1 MIRLR
6 LRRSF
11 HVVAPSQ
18 VGPVAVATAALL
30 SLAAA
35 HAQTGLVYDAEEIA
49 GSSSPVTY
57 HLVETHDGLYTAI
70 GLRVPEGGGPFPIVL
85 FASGNGGEGLAYV
98 RDYSHNRSWT
108 QERFLDAGYAVAWLR
123 YRSEVES
130 PAYDGTLLSDRP
142 WSGRAVLNRPPFE
155 YEDVIATI
163 EYVKALPEVDAG
175 RVGYM
180 GMSHGGEMLMKM
192 ASVYGGIAAGIASE
206 PASAAFMAVGAMDP
220 TAPAD
225 RDEPETAAE
234 YDAEK
239 LAADVEAT
247 RKRVAMDVAMAR
259 IGPIDLPIFFQG
271 RDRDHNQDVFRLNYE
286 LLEEAGKDV
295 GWKSYDHDL
304 HGFAYVARNADG
316 DYEPDPIQ
324 LEAVADSIEFF
335 DRHLK

>member
-1 MIRLR
+1 M
-6 LRRSF
+6 RRSSARMF
-11 HVVAPSQ
+11 RLFARGS
-18 VGPVAVATAALL
+18 VGPAIAAAAVAMSPVTAH
-30 SLAAA
+30 S
-35 HAQTGLVYDAEEIA
+35 QNGLVYDTEEIA
-49 GSSSPVTY
+49 GSSLPVTY

-70 GLRVPEGGGPFPIVL
+70 GLRTPAGDGPFPIVL
-85 FASGNGGEGLAYV
+85 FASGNGGEGLGYV

-108 QERFLDAGYAVAWLR
+108 QEQFLDAGYAVAWLR
-123 YRSEVES
+123 YRQEVES

-163 EYVKALPEVDAG
+163 EYVKSLPEVDAD

-206 PASAAFMAVGAMDP
+206 PASAAFLAVGAMDP

-225 RDEPETAAE
+225 RDEPETAEAYDGE
-234 YDAEK
+234 Y
-239 LAADVEAT
+239 LAAKVEAT
-247 RKRVAMDVAMAR
+247 RARIDKDVAMAR
-259 IGPIDLPIFFQG
+259 IEPIDLPIFVQG

-286 LLEEAGKDV
+286 LLEEAGKEV

-304 HGFAYVARNADG
+304 HGFAYVQRSSDG
-316 DYEPDPIQ
+316 TYEPDPIQ
-324 LEAVADSIEFF
+324 LEVVADSIEFF

>member
-1 MIRLR
+1 MSRSSARLFR
-6 LRRSF
+6 LVMPGS
-11 HVVAPSQ
+11 
-18 VGPVAVATAALL
+18 VGPA
-30 SLAAA
+30 LAAA
-35 HAQTGLVYDAEEIA
+35 AVAMSPVAAQAQTGLVYDTEEIA
-49 GSSSPVTY
+49 GSALPVTY

-70 GLRVPEGGGPFPIVL
+70 GLRVPEGDGPFPIVL
-85 FASGNGGEGLAYV
+85 FASGNGGEGLGYV

-108 QERFLDAGYAVAWLR
+108 QEQFLDAGYAVGWLR

-130 PAYDGTLLSDRP
+130 PAYDGSLLSDRP
-142 WSGRAVLNRPPFE
+142 WSGRAVLSRPPFE

-163 EYVKALPEVDAG
+163 EYVKSLPAIDAA

-192 ASVYGGIAAGIASE
+192 ASVYGGIAAAIASE

-234 YDAEK
+234 YDGEK

-247 RKRVAMDVAMAR
+247 RKRIDMDVAMAR

-286 LLEEAGKDV
+286 LLEEAGKEV
-295 GWKSYDHDL
+295 GWKSYDHEL
-304 HGFAYVARNADG
+304 HGFAYVQRNADG
-316 DYEPDPIQ
+316 NYEPDPIQ
-324 LEAVADSIEFF
+324 LEVVADSIAFF

>member
-1 MIRLR
+1 MSRPFARVFRL
-6 LRRSF
+6 
-11 HVVAPSQ
+11 VAPGS
-18 VGPVAVATAALL
+18 VGPTIAAVAVAM
-30 SLAAA
+30 SPFP
-35 HAQTGLVYDAEEIA
+35 AQAQNGLVYDTEEIA
-49 GSSSPVTY
+49 GSSLPVTY

-70 GLRVPEGGGPFPIVL
+70 GLRTPAGDGPFPIVL
-85 FASGNGGEGLAYV
+85 FASGNGGEGLGYV

-123 YRSEVES
+123 YRQEVES

-163 EYVKALPEVDAG
+163 EYLKSLPEVDAD

-192 ASVYGGIAAGIASE
+192 ASVYGGIAVGIASE
-206 PASAAFMAVGAMDP
+206 PASAAFLAVGAMDP

-225 RDEPETAAE
+225 RDEPETLEAYDGE
-234 YDAEK
+234 Y
-239 LAADVEAT
+239 LAAKMEAT
-247 RKRVAMDVAMAR
+247 RARIDKDVAMAR
-259 IGPIDLPIFFQG
+259 IESIDLPIFVQG

-295 GWKSYDHDL
+295 EWKTYDHEL
-304 HGFAYVARNADG
+304 HGFAYVERNADG
-316 DYEPDPIQ
+316 EYEPDPIQ
-324 LEAVADSIEFF
+324 LEVVADSIAFF
-335 DRHLK
+335 DRHLR

>member
-1 MIRLR
+1 MIRSSAR
-6 LRRSF
+6 LFRL
-11 HVVAPSQ
+11 VMPGT
-18 VGPVAVATAALL
+18 VGPA
-30 SLAAA
+30 LAAA
-35 HAQTGLVYDAEEIA
+35 AVAMSPVAAQAQAGLVYDTEEIA
-49 GSSSPVTY
+49 GSALPVTY

-70 GLRVPEGGGPFPIVL
+70 GLRVPEGDGPFPIVL
-85 FASGNGGEGLAYV
+85 FASGNGGEGLGYV

-108 QERFLDAGYAVAWLR
+108 QEQFLDAGYAVAWLR

-130 PAYDGTLLSDRP
+130 PAYDGSLLSDRP
-142 WSGRAVLNRPPFE
+142 WSGRAVLSRPPFE

-163 EYVKALPEVDAG
+163 EYVKSLPRIDAG

-206 PASAAFMAVGAMDP
+206 PASAAFMAVGAMDL

-239 LAADVEAT
+239 LATDVEAT
-247 RKRVAMDVAMAR
+247 RRRVDMDVAMAR

-295 GWKSYDHDL
+295 GWKSYDHEL
-304 HGFAYVARNADG
+304 HGFAYVERNADG
-316 DYEPDPIQ
+316 NYEPDPIQ
-324 LEAVADSIEFF
+324 LEVVADSIEFF

>member
-1 MIRLR
+1 MSRSSARLFR
-6 LRRSF
+6 L
-11 HVVAPSQ
+11 VAPGS
-18 VGPVAVATAALL
+18 VGPV
-30 SLAAA
+30 LAAA
-35 HAQTGLVYDAEEIA
+35 AVAMSPVAAQAQAGLVYDTEEIA
-49 GSSSPVTY
+49 GSAIPVTY

-70 GLRVPEGGGPFPIVL
+70 GLRVPAGEGPFPIVL
-85 FASGNGGEGLAYV
+85 FASGNGGEGLGYV

-108 QERFLDAGYAVAWLR
+108 QEQFLDAGYAVAWLR

-163 EYVKALPEVDAG
+163 EYVKSLPEIDAG

-206 PASAAFMAVGAMDP
+206 PASAAFLAVGAMDP

-247 RKRVAMDVAMAR
+247 RKRVDMEVAMAR
-259 IGPIDLPIFFQG
+259 IGRIDLPIFFQG
-271 RDRDHNQDVFRLNYE
+271 RDRDHNQDVFRLNYD
-286 LLEEAGKDV
+286 LLEEAGKEV
-295 GWKSYDHDL
+295 GWKSYDHEL
-304 HGFAYVARNADG
+304 HGFAYVERNADG
-316 DYEPDPIQ
+316 NYEPDPIQ
-324 LEAVADSIEFF
+324 HEVVADSIEFF

>member
-1 MIRLR
+1 MSRSAARLFR
-6 LRRSF
+6 L
-11 HVVAPSQ
+11 VAPGSL
-18 VGPVAVATAALL
+18 GPAIAAVAVAM
-30 SLAAA
+30 SPIP
-35 HAQTGLVYDAEEIA
+35 AQSQNGLVYDTEEIA
-49 GSSSPVTY
+49 GSSLPVTY

-70 GLRVPEGGGPFPIVL
+70 GLRTPAGEGPFPIVL

-108 QERFLDAGYAVAWLR
+108 QEQFLDAGYAVAWLR
-123 YRSEVES
+123 YRQEVES

-163 EYVKALPEVDAG
+163 EYLKSLPEVDAG

-206 PASAAFMAVGAMDP
+206 PASAAFLAVGAMDL

-225 RDEPETAAE
+225 RDEPETAEA
-234 YDAEK
+234 YDAEY
-239 LAADVEAT
+239 LAAKMEAT
-247 RKRVAMDVAMAR
+247 RSRIDMEVAMAR
-259 IGPIDLPIFFQG
+259 IEPIDLPIFVQG

-295 GWKSYDHDL
+295 EWKTYDHEL
-304 HGFAYVARNADG
+304 HGFAYVQRNADG
-316 DYEPDPIQ
+316 GYEPDPIQ
-324 LEAVADSIEFF
+324 LEVVADSIAFF
-335 DRHLK
+335 DRNLK

>member
-1 MIRLR
+1 MSRSAARLFR
-6 LRRSF
+6 L
-11 HVVAPSQ
+11 VAPGSL
-18 VGPVAVATAALL
+18 GPAIAAVAVAM
-30 SLAAA
+30 SPIP
-35 HAQTGLVYDAEEIA
+35 AQSQNGLVYDTEEIA
-49 GSSSPVTY
+49 GSSLPVTY

-70 GLRVPEGGGPFPIVL
+70 GLRTPAGEGPFPIVL
-85 FASGNGGEGLAYV
+85 FASGNGGEGLGYV

-108 QERFLDAGYAVAWLR
+108 QEQFLDAGYAVAWLR
-123 YRSEVES
+123 YRQEVES

-163 EYVKALPEVDAG
+163 EYLKSLPEVDAD

-206 PASAAFMAVGAMDP
+206 PASAAFLAVGAMDL

-225 RDEPETAAE
+225 RDEPETAEA
-234 YDAEK
+234 YDAEY
-239 LAADVEAT
+239 LAAKMEAT
-247 RKRVAMDVAMAR
+247 RSRIDMEVAMAR
-259 IGPIDLPIFFQG
+259 IGPIDLPIFVQG

-295 GWKSYDHDL
+295 EWKTYDHEL
-304 HGFAYVARNADG
+304 HGFAYVQRNADG
-316 DYEPDPIQ
+316 KYEPDPIQ
-324 LEAVADSIEFF
+324 LEVVADSIAFF
-335 DRHLK
+335 DRKLK

>member
-1 MIRLR
+1 MIRSHLR
-6 LRRSF
+6 LF
-11 HVVAPSQ
+11 QAVAPWSIA
-18 VGPVAVATAALL
+18 PVAALTAVLL
-30 SLAAA
+30 SPVTQ
-35 HAQTGLVYDAEEIA
+35 AQTGLVYETEEIA
-49 GSSSPVTY
+49 GSSLPVTY
-57 HLVETHDGLYTAI
+57 HLVATHDGLYTAI
-70 GLRVPEGGGPFPIVL
+70 GLRVPEGDGPFPIVL
-85 FASGNGGEGLAYV
+85 FASGNGGEGLDYV
-98 RDYSHNRSWT
+98 RHYSHNRSWS
-108 QERFLDAGYAVAWLR
+108 QEQFLDAGYAVAWLR

-163 EYVKALPEVDAG
+163 EYVKSLPEIDAD

-192 ASVYGGIAAGIASE
+192 ASVYGGIAAAIASE
-206 PASAAFMAVGAMDP
+206 PASAAFLSVGAMDT

-234 YDAEK
+234 YDGEK

-247 RKRVAMDVAMAR
+247 RQRIDKDLAMAR
-259 IGPIDLPIFFQG
+259 IGPIDLPIFVQG

-295 GWKSYDHDL
+295 GWKSYDHEL
-304 HGFAYVARNADG
+304 HGFAYVERNADG
-316 DYEPDPIQ
+316 TYEPDPVQ
-324 LEAVADSIEFF
+324 LEVVADSIAFF
-335 DRHLK
+335 DEHLK

>member
-1 MIRLR
+1 MSRLHTR
-6 LRRSF
+6 LF
-11 HVVAPSQ
+11 HVVPPRSI
-18 VGPVAVATAALL
+18 GPVAVGAAIAMFSVTAQ
-30 SLAAA
+30 
-35 HAQTGLVYDAEEIA
+35 AQTALVYDTEEIA
-49 GSSSPVTY
+49 GSSLPVTY

-70 GLRVPEGGGPFPIVL
+70 GLRTPAGDGPFPIVL
-85 FASGNGGEGLAYV
+85 FASGNGGEGLGYV

-108 QERFLDAGYAVAWLR
+108 QEQFLDAGYAVAWLR
-123 YRSEVES
+123 YRQEVES

-163 EYVKALPEVDAG
+163 EYVKSLPEVDAD

-206 PASAAFMAVGAMDP
+206 PASAAFLAVGAMDL

-225 RDEPETAAE
+225 RDEPETADA
-234 YDAEK
+234 YDAEY
-239 LAADVEAT
+239 LAAKMEAT
-247 RKRVAMDVAMAR
+247 RARIDKGVAMAR
-259 IGPIDLPIFFQG
+259 IGPIDLPIFVQG

-286 LLEEAGKDV
+286 LLEEAGKEV
-295 GWKSYDHDL
+295 GWKSYDHEV
-304 HGFAYVARNADG
+304 HGFAYVARGSDG
-316 DYEPDPIQ
+316 EYHPDPIQ
-324 LEAVADSIEFF
+324 LEVVADSIEFF

>member
-1 MIRLR
+1 MSRSSARVFRL
-6 LRRSF
+6 
-11 HVVAPSQ
+11 VAPGS
-18 VGPVAVATAALL
+18 VGPAIAAAALAI
-30 SLAAA
+30 SPVP
-35 HAQTGLVYDAEEIA
+35 AQSQNGLVYDTEEIA
-49 GSSSPVTY
+49 GSSLPVAY

-70 GLRVPEGGGPFPIVL
+70 GLRVPAGDGPFPIVL
-85 FASGNGGEGLAYV
+85 FASGNGGEGLGYV

-108 QERFLDAGYAVAWLR
+108 QEQFLDAGYAVAWLR
-123 YRSEVES
+123 YRQEVES

-163 EYVKALPEVDAG
+163 EYVKSLPEIDAD

-206 PASAAFMAVGAMDP
+206 PASAAFLAVGAMDP
-220 TAPAD
+220 AAPAD
-225 RDEPETAAE
+225 REEPETAEAYDGE
-234 YDAEK
+234 Y
-239 LAADVEAT
+239 LAAKMEAT
-247 RKRVAMDVAMAR
+247 RARIDKDVAMAR
-259 IGPIDLPIFFQG
+259 IESIDLPIFVQG

-295 GWKSYDHDL
+295 EWKTYDHEL
-304 HGFAYVARNADG
+304 HGFAYVERNADG
-316 DYEPDPIQ
+316 EYAPDPIQ
-324 LEAVADSIEFF
+324 LEVVADSIAFF

>member
-1 MIRLR
+1 MSRSAARLFR
-6 LRRSF
+6 L
-11 HVVAPSQ
+11 VAPGS
-18 VGPVAVATAALL
+18 VGPAIAAVAVAM
-30 SLAAA
+30 SPIP
-35 HAQTGLVYDAEEIA
+35 AQSQNGLVYDTEEIA
-49 GSSSPVTY
+49 GSSLPVTY

-70 GLRVPEGGGPFPIVL
+70 GLRTPAGEGPFPIVL
-85 FASGNGGEGLAYV
+85 FASGNGGEGLGYV

-108 QERFLDAGYAVAWLR
+108 QEQFLDAGYAVAWLR
-123 YRSEVES
+123 YRQEVES

-163 EYVKALPEVDAG
+163 EYLKSLPEVDAD

-206 PASAAFMAVGAMDP
+206 PASAAFLAVGAMDL

-225 RDEPETAAE
+225 RDEPETAEA
-234 YDAEK
+234 YDAEY
-239 LAADVEAT
+239 LAAKMEAT
-247 RKRVAMDVAMAR
+247 RSRIDMEVAMAR
-259 IGPIDLPIFFQG
+259 IEPIDLPIFVQG

-295 GWKSYDHDL
+295 EWKTYDHEL
-304 HGFAYVARNADG
+304 HGFAYVQRNANG
-316 DYEPDPIQ
+316 KYEPDPIQ
-324 LEAVADSIEFF
+324 LEVVADSIAFF
-335 DRHLK
+335 DRNLK

>member
-1 MIRLR
+1 MSRSAARLFR
-6 LRRSF
+6 L
-11 HVVAPSQ
+11 VAPGSL
-18 VGPVAVATAALL
+18 GPAIAAVAVAM
-30 SLAAA
+30 SPIP
-35 HAQTGLVYDAEEIA
+35 AQSQNGLVYDTEEIA
-49 GSSSPVTY
+49 GSSLPVTY

-70 GLRVPEGGGPFPIVL
+70 GLRTPAGEGPFPIVL
-85 FASGNGGEGLAYV
+85 FASGNGGEGLGYV

-108 QERFLDAGYAVAWLR
+108 QEQFLDAGYAVAWLR
-123 YRSEVES
+123 YRQEVES

-163 EYVKALPEVDAG
+163 EYLKSLSEVDAD

-206 PASAAFMAVGAMDP
+206 PASAAFLAVGAMDL

-225 RDEPETAAE
+225 RDEPETAEA
-234 YDAEK
+234 YDAEY
-239 LAADVEAT
+239 LAAKMEAT
-247 RKRVAMDVAMAR
+247 RSRIDMEVAMAR
-259 IGPIDLPIFFQG
+259 IGPIDLPIFVQG

-295 GWKSYDHDL
+295 EWKTYDHEL
-304 HGFAYVARNADG
+304 HGFAYVQRNADG
-316 DYEPDPIQ
+316 KYEPDPIQ
-324 LEAVADSIEFF
+324 LEVVADSIAFF
-335 DRHLK
+335 DRNLK

>member
-1 MIRLR
+1 MSRSAASLFRL
-6 LRRSF
+6 
-11 HVVAPSQ
+11 VARVS
-18 VGPVAVATAALL
+18 VGPAIAAVAVAM
-30 SLAAA
+30 SPIP
-35 HAQTGLVYDAEEIA
+35 AQSQNGLVYDTEDIA
-49 GSSSPVTY
+49 GSSLPVTY

-70 GLRVPEGGGPFPIVL
+70 GLRTPAGEGPFPIVL
-85 FASGNGGEGLAYV
+85 FASGNGGEGLGYV

-108 QERFLDAGYAVAWLR
+108 QEQFLDAGYAVAWLR
-123 YRSEVES
+123 YRQEVES

-163 EYVKALPEVDAG
+163 EYLKSLPEVDAG

-206 PASAAFMAVGAMDP
+206 PASAAFLAVGAMDL

-225 RDEPETAAE
+225 RDEPETAEA
-234 YDAEK
+234 YDAEY
-239 LAADVEAT
+239 LAAKMEAT
-247 RKRVAMDVAMAR
+247 RSRIDMEVAMAR
-259 IGPIDLPIFFQG
+259 IAPIDLPIFVQG

-295 GWKSYDHDL
+295 EWKTYDHEL
-304 HGFAYVARNADG
+304 HGFAYVQRNADG
-316 DYEPDPIQ
+316 GYEPDPIQ
-324 LEAVADSIEFF
+324 LEVVADSIAFF
-335 DRHLK
+335 DRNLK

>member
-1 MIRLR
+1 MSRKSARLFHSVFG
-6 LRRSF
+6 RSI
-11 HVVAPSQ
+11 Q
-18 VGPVAVATAALL
+18 PVAVVA
-30 SLAAA
+30 LAAMSSMQA
-35 HAQTGLVYDAEEIA
+35 LAQTGLVHDTEEIA
-49 GSSSPVTY
+49 GSSLPVAY

-70 GLRVPEGGGPFPIVL
+70 GLRTPEGDGPFPIVL
-85 FASGNGGEGLAYV
+85 FASGNGGEGLGYV

-123 YRSEVES
+123 YRQEVES

-163 EYVKALPEVDAG
+163 EYLKSLPAVDAD

-206 PASAAFMAVGAMDP
+206 PASAAFLAVGAMDP

-225 RDEPETAAE
+225 RDEPETADA
-234 YDAEK
+234 YDAEY
-239 LAADVEAT
+239 LAAKMEAT
-247 RKRVAMDVAMAR
+247 RNRIDKDVAMAR
-259 IGPIDLPIFFQG
+259 IESIDLPIFVQG

-295 GWKSYDHDL
+295 EWKSYDHEL
-304 HGFAYVARNADG
+304 HGFAYVQRNADG
-316 DYEPDPIQ
+316 EYEPDPVQ
-324 LEAVADSIEFF
+324 LEVVADSIAFF
-335 DRHLK
+335 DRNLK